1 MRRSTSIHKNKI
13 KLCIGSFNS
22 CVCVCEDFLDFSAAI
37 ASDPMGKKEGII
49 SAKGKTKHDQ
59 YKSNQCVTV
68 GELY

>member
-1 MRRSTSIHKNKI
+1 MRRSASIHKNKI
-13 KLCIGSFNS
+13 KLRFGSLNL
-22 CVCVCEDFLDFSAAI
+22 CVKTPGIFSAAV
-37 ASDPMGKKEGII
+37 ASDPKGKKEGII